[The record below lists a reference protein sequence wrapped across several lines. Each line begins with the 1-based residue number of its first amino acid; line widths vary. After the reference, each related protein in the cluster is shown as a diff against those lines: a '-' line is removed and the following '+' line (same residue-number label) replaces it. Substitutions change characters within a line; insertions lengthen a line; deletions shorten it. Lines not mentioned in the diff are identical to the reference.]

1 MFWEVPNIG
10 SLERDFNTPILTSA
24 ANAADIEEIRQKT
37 DSFPESYETE
47 LGASASEW
55 FAGCK

>member
-1 MFWEVPNIG
+1 MFWEVLNIG
-10 SLERDFNTPILTSA
+10 RLERDFNTPILTSA
-24 ANAADIEEIRQKT
+24 ANAADIEIRRRT
-37 DSFPESYETE
+37 DSFPESYGTE